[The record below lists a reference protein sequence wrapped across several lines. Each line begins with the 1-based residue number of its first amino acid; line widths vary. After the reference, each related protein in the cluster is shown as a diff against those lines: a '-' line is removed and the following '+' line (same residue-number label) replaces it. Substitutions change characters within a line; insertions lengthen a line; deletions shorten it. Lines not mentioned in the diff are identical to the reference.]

1 MYGKLLLLGGAA
13 VLFFVLFMIG
23 CAPKQLRPEPGSVA
37 EKIYNAA
44 PAKATA
50 RPAKARKI
58 LVFYLCKGYYHES
71 IPIANKAI
79 ELMGEKTGAYSA
91 VFSKD
96 MKMFDAKKLAEFDAI
111 LFNNTTHLDFNE
123 PGQRKALMDFVK
135 SGKGIIGL
143 HAATDNFYKWPEA
156 ADMIGGQFVAHPW
169 GAGGV
174 WGVKNYEPNH
184 PLNAAFK
191 GEGFKVKDE
200 IYRQKRMSSVENRR
214 ILLTLDLNDPATRNA
229 KGVMES
235 DVDMPISWI
244 RDYGKG
250 RVFFCGLGHNNEVFY
265 RPAILQHCLDGIQ
278 FALGDL
284 KADATPVKE
293 GK

>member
-1 MYGKLLLLGGAA
+1 
-13 VLFFVLFMIG
+13 
-23 CAPKQLRPEPGSVA
+23 
-37 EKIYNAA
+37 
-44 PAKATA
+44 
-50 RPAKARKI
+50 
-58 LVFYLCKGYYHES
+58 
-71 IPIANKAI
+71 
-79 ELMGEKTGAYSA
+79 
-91 VFSKD
+91 
-96 MKMFDAKKLAEFDAI
+96 
-111 LFNNTTHLDFNE
+111 
-123 PGQRKALMDFVK
+123 
-135 SGKGIIGL
+135 
-143 HAATDNFYKWPEA
+143 
-156 ADMIGGQFVAHPW
+156 
-169 GAGGV
+169 
-174 WGVKNYEPNH
+174 
-184 PLNAAFK
+184 
-191 GEGFKVKDE
+191 
-200 IYRQKRMSSVENRR
+200 MSSVENRR